1 MGRYITTTGTAGNTL
16 REGVNANFNATVN
29 DRILATSTGGSFTI
43 TLPVNSSLLVNDT
56 IQIIDV
62 GGATST
68 NPITIAR
75 NSSLIQGIADDLVID
90 LNGSIITLI
99 YTGVSYGWIVSST

>member
-1 MGRYITTTGTAGNTL
+1 MGRYITTTGTAGNTI
-16 REGVNANFNATVN
+16 RTGVTSNFNATVN
-29 DRILATSTGGSFTI
+29 DRILANSAGGSFTI
-43 TLPVNSSLLVNDT
+43 TLPVSTSLLENDT

-62 GGATST
+62 GASTST

-75 NSSLIQGIADDLVID
+75 NGANIQGIADDLYMD

-99 YTGVSYGWIVSST
+99 YTGPTYGWIVSST

>member
-16 REGVNANFNATVN
+16 RDSVTSNFSATVN
-29 DRILATSTGGSFTI
+29 DRILANSSGGSFTI

-68 NPITIAR
+68 NPITISR
-75 NSSLIQGIADDLVID
+75 NSSLIQGIADDLYMD

-99 YTGVSYGWIVSST
+99 YTGPTYGWIISST